1 MRVGARLRAGYVAAG
16 VLAMGAGAAP
26 RVAAQGGGGLAHW
39 VGHAPNVSPAASQV
53 GPARSVL
60 RALVGSW
67 RFEIRFAGNF
77 DGAPDASGT
86 RVVKPLFD
94 EMRLQWTEDLDHSDA
109 QDQGIIGFDPR
120 SERFFASAV
129 YSATAAPEF
138 MTGTLDAAEPL
149 VTFQAIGAVESD
161 STLGPQPPQALAL
174 NLVDQDH
181 FTLAPLDRGWRAVF
195 TRQP

>member
-16 VLAMGAGAAP
+16 VFAIGAGAAQA
-26 RVAAQGGGGLAHW
+26 VAAQDGGRVARW
-39 VGHAPNVSPAASQV
+39 VGHAPLASPAVSQV
-53 GPARSVL
+53 GPARGIL

-86 RVVKPLFD
+86 RVMKPLFD
-94 EMRLQWTEDLDHSDA
+94 DMRLQWTEGLDHSDA
-109 QDQGIIGFDPR
+109 QDQGIIGFDPK

-129 YSATAAPEF
+129 YSAAAAPEF
-138 MTGTLDAAEPL
+138 MTGTLDTAEPL
-149 VTFQAIGAVESD
+149 VTFHAIGPVPESD
-161 STLGPQPPQALAL
+161 STLAL